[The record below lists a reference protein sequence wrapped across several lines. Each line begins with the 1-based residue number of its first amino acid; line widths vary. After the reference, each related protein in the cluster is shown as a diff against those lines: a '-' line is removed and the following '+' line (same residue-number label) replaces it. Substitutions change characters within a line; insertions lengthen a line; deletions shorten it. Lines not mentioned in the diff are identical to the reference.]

1 MPKLTLGD
9 VVEVVSKAGS
19 PKANKVSE
27 IKNRP
32 PYSPATDFYK
42 PLREGII
49 AIHEQGEDKRE
60 LKSIL
65 ARLSDQKKLSHYPR
79 AIKGY
84 EKWWGRKQIEWH
96 APYAVTY
103 QVGDIDISVKPELG
117 LMVDGVPHF
126 VKLYLKDEKLQ
137 KLRVDVV
144 LALMEHS
151 LRPDAPDGCCMAILD
166 VKNSKL
172 FTGPG
177 HADPKL
183 LSMINAEM
191 AYVSAYWGQL

>member
-9 VVEVVSKAGS
+9 VVDVVSSAGA

-65 ARLSDQKKLSHYPR
+65 ARLSDEKKLSHPR

-96 APYAVTY
+96 APYAMTY

-126 VKLYLKDEKLQ
+126 V
-137 KLRVDVV
+137 
-144 LALMEHS
+144 
-151 LRPDAPDGCCMAILD
+151 
-166 VKNSKL
+166 
-172 FTGPG
+172 
-177 HADPKL
+177 
-183 LSMINAEM
+183 
-191 AYVSAYWGQL
+191 